1 MTVTEKT
8 LPTINMHWRII
19 TFRCLPKK
27 YIVGNETDVFRH
39 DDKSQL
45 NNREF
50 GIIFLDIT
58 VKYL

>member
-27 YIVGNETDVFRH
+27 YIVGNETNVETRDATH
-39 DDKSQL
+39 ATINK
-45 NNREF
+45 
-50 GIIFLDIT
+50 I
-58 VKYL
+58 VKVSDLLIRPI

>member
-27 YIVGNETDVFRH
+27 YIVGNETNVEIRDAKHATINKV
-39 DDKSQL
+39 
-45 NNREF
+45 
-50 GIIFLDIT
+50 
-58 VKYL
+58 VKVSDLLIRPI